1 MDTLDTPHEAPRGL
15 GTTQMDLPQPPVVPQ
30 SPSVSGTTPR
40 RGRSWIGWAVAA
52 TMLLVAVA
60 STWTLSSKLSSE
72 RASVESQ
79 AAEIEG
85 LEDDLASLTD
95 DIAALNDEA
104 GRLKDEGADLRAA
117 IGDCRDAAA
126 GGRRMLAWFAK
137 VGMGRA
143 SLSEAKGEF
152 RDYRKEL
159 QVCTSQANSNGVF

>member
-15 GTTQMDLPQPPVVPQ
+15 GATQMDLPQPPVASP
-30 SPSVSGTTPR
+30 SPSVNGTTPG

-52 TMLLVAVA
+52 AVLLVAVA
-60 STWTLSSKLSSE
+60 SSWTLSSDLSSE